1 MARNYR
7 SDTTF
12 LKHILGNG
20 QARGFCGGGN
30 RFFLGGGAAD
40 CKLLSSALVELL
52 SSASLPCAT
61 PASLGCCFHF
71 SFSSALKK
79 LRLRLLRQKRCLLRR
94 TATSLT
100 YCLRAG
106 KMKKSFDSA
115 TAGLRRTL
123 LTGLEELV
131 KSLADKVRYYRCK
144 DLQAKLNQ
152 IRKNN
157 FYHFTLQKDISTEPT
172 ALYAYTVSGLF
183 DFVNRFQ
190 IKIKWF
196 LRRGGYTMRRTNFFL
211 LQGKERSFKH
221 FLQSPE
227 RFKRGGCLCAGFQ
240 AAGTAGMS
248 CRGTGRQHIYCIIKR
263 RVADGNVA

>member
-61 PASLGCCFHF
+61 SASLGCCFHF

-94 TATSLT
+94 TETSLT
-100 YCLRAG
+100 YC
-106 KMKKSFDSA
+106 
-115 TAGLRRTL
+115 
-123 LTGLEELV
+123 
-131 KSLADKVRYYRCK
+131 
-144 DLQAKLNQ
+144 
-152 IRKNN
+152 
-157 FYHFTLQKDISTEPT
+157 LQKDISTEPT

-196 LRRGGYTMRRTNFFL
+196 LRRGGYTMRRSNFFP
-211 LQGKERSFKH
+211 STFAA
-221 FLQSPE
+221 FVSVASATAYTQSYSDNYVT
-227 RFKRGGCLCAGFQ
+227 AAADT
-240 AAGTAGMS
+240 AAGGWNH
-248 CRGTGRQHIYCIIKR
+248 TGILTWKNNRWEN
-263 RVADGNVA
+263 A